1 MTEKREQYCYD
12 YPRPSVTV
20 DVVVVTR
27 ETHPRV
33 LLIRRKAE
41 PFAGLWAIPGGFVEM
56 EEPLETAARRELKEE
71 TSVEVGQLEQLGA
84 FGDPQRD
91 PRSRTISIVFL
102 GHAEPDQVTPRPGD
116 DAAEV
121 GWHSLAKLPPLAF
134 DHDKILAR
142 AREFLG

>member
-20 DVVVVTR
+20 DVAVVTR

-41 PFAGLWAIPGGFVEM
+41 PFAGMWAIPGGFIEID
-56 EEPLETAARRELKEE
+56 EPLEVAARRELKEE
-71 TSVEVGQLEQLGA
+71 TGMEVEQLEQLGA

-91 PRSRTISIVFL
+91 PQSTVQGNDDRHHRECEQSDQRMAR
-102 GHAEPDQVTPRPGD
+102 HAG
-116 DAAEV
+116 A
-121 GWHSLAKLPPLAF
+121 
-134 DHDKILAR
+134 
-142 AREFLG
+142 